1 MDVRDV
7 ISRGPFVQ
15 QIDLAPAKAQ
25 ICGKARDKQAL
36 VSFCEKLVKLVDSR
50 LNIDG
55 LRIHTIQVFPFPFA
69 FARECVE
76 TKLENA
82 VTRILGQPRVPLRI
96 DIHH

>member
-36 VSFCEKLVKLVDSR
+36 VSIVL
-50 LNIDG
+50 
-55 LRIHTIQVFPFPFA
+55 
-69 FARECVE
+69 
-76 TKLENA
+76 
-82 VTRILGQPRVPLRI
+82 
-96 DIHH
+96 

>member
-36 VSFCEKLVKLVDSR
+36 VSFCEKLVKLVDSQ
-50 LNIDG
+50 LNIDR
-55 LRIHTIQVFPFPFA
+55 LRIHTIQIFPFPFA

>member
-36 VSFCEKLVKLVDSR
+36 VSFCEKLVKLVDSQ

-55 LRIHTIQVFPFPFA
+55 LRIHDPNFSISIRVCMRVRWNK
-69 FARECVE
+69 ARKRRY
-76 TKLENA
+76 TD
-82 VTRILGQPRVPLRI
+82 LGQPRVPLRI

>member
-55 LRIHTIQVFPFPFA
+55 LRIHDQNFSI
-69 FARECVE
+69 C
-76 TKLENA
+76 
-82 VTRILGQPRVPLRI
+82 TRVR
-96 DIHH
+96 

>member
-36 VSFCEKLVKLVDSR
+36 VSFLSFCEKLVKLVDSR

-55 LRIHTIQVFPFPFA
+55 LRIHTIQIFP